1 MKNTGKEDKV
11 NQELVD
17 TEPDVWKPVQTKWA
31 SGFVHGDP
39 WEERTVVLDEDTL
52 PFAENKV
59 TIGPG
64 GVALRTFFLRRLEQT
79 FAEAAKSQD
88 PVLVLMFAHGD
99 LESSG
104 GLYIGTE
111 LDSTEGVLPPRL
123 IAEVHAM
130 YPDVKVT
137 LFMTS
142 CYSGHW
148 VETVEFRGNNKPT
161 VLAAA
166 EPDQESSGFVW
177 STLQRHAG
185 VLFSASTITELLQEP
200 AELRRMLTRIHP
212 ENIRASLTQ
221 YYRRCIDFV
230 FLWIFLTM
238 VQRPYSQVPKT
249 KRNFGRG
256 LDMHHMT
263 TNQTMIDSRKSRG
276 LIHIQSGIVSDLK
289 AALSIVVTRTTLRGN
304 NAIPVSWMTNIL
316 RGQPDMGALE
326 GASKTR

>member
-1 MKNTGKEDKV
+1 MHVLHGMGRSQEWITSLEPQYLVEKYGKEDKV

-64 GVALRTFFLRRLEQT
+64 GVALRSLFLRRLEQT

-88 PVLVLMFAHGD
+88 PALVLMFAHGD

-104 GLYIGTE
+104 GLYIGTKFY
-111 LDSTEGVLPPRL
+111 STEGVLSPRL

-200 AELRRMLTRIHP
+200 AELRRMLTRIHA
-212 ENIRASLTQ
+212 ENTRASLTQ

-230 FLWIFLTM
+230 SL
-238 VQRPYSQVPKT
+238 
-249 KRNFGRG
+249 
-256 LDMHHMT
+256 
-263 TNQTMIDSRKSRG
+263 
-276 LIHIQSGIVSDLK
+276 
-289 AALSIVVTRTTLRGN
+289 
-304 NAIPVSWMTNIL
+304 
-316 RGQPDMGALE
+316 
-326 GASKTR
+326 